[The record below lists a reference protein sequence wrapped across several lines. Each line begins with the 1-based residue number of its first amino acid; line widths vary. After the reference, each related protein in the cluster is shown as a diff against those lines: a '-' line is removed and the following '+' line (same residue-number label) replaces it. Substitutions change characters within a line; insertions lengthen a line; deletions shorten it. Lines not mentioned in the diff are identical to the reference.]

1 MTVSSA
7 TRRPRIDP
15 RMHQRFVAVRRQR
28 GRRRM
33 RLAIAAMVLIVALG
47 GALVVLHSSLLSA
60 RHLSV
65 HGATHTPSA
74 EILAVSGL
82 ARHPPLVDVDAGRI
96 SARLEQL
103 PWVAEAR
110 VATHW
115 PDSVTIV
122 VRERTPV
129 AIIAA
134 GGAFVLVDST
144 GRVLA
149 YDRRPP
155 VHTVALS
162 LQGPGLA
169 RPGPPGTWLGA
180 SAQPALQVASEL
192 PPSLVGQVVGVD
204 LGSSGA
210 LSLQLRDGTVALLGS
225 QSELGEKF
233 TALAS
238 VLAAAPLAAGDQ
250 IDLTVPGEPTV
261 SPRPA

>member
-7 TRRPRIDP
+7 TPRPRIDP
-15 RMHQRFVAVRRQR
+15 RMHQRLVAVHRQR

-33 RLAIAAMVLIVALG
+33 RLAFAATVLTAALG

-65 HGATHTPSA
+65 RGATHTPVS
-74 EILAVSGL
+74 EVLEVSGL
-82 ARHPPLVDVDAGRI
+82 ANHPPLVDVDPGRI

-110 VATHW
+110 VQRSW

-122 VRERTPV
+122 VKERTP
-129 AIIAA
+129 AA
-134 GGAFVLVDST
+134 TLAADGAFVVVDAT

-149 YDRRPP
+149 YERQPP
-155 VHTVALS
+155 AHTVALS
-162 LQGPGLA
+162 LQASVVP
-169 RPGPPGTWLGA
+169 RPGPPGTSLGA
-180 SAQPALQVASEL
+180 AAQPALEVAREL
-192 PPSLVGQVVGVD
+192 PPSLVGQVAVVD
-204 LGSSGA
+204 LGGSGA

-225 QSELGEKF
+225 TGELGEKF
-233 TALAS
+233 SALAS
-238 VLAAAPLAAGDQ
+238 VLAAVPLAAGDQ